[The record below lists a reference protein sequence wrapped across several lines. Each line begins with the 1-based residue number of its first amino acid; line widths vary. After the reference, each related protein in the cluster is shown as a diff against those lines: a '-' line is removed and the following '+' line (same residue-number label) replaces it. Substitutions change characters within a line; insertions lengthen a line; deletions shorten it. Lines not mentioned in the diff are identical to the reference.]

1 MPSVI
6 IGAGLVCEF
15 TQLACFFT
23 RFLLRSCEKNKVK
36 LYENNMLLFWHESC
50 SLAAVFRTFTEE
62 FHMLKLSPLALAVF
76 TALMPLAYAADK
88 PITTASPAATP
99 LDDVTVIATRTER
112 SLNKVPASVSVVKQ
126 KDFAQQQA
134 NSVADVMKK
143 LPNVDFGGGPR
154 FEGQLPTIR
163 GYQGPAITL
172 LVDGARSNSPSAAA
186 LWSPLYLDPYYLK
199 QAEVVRGLSSSL
211 YGAGGNGGVMSFT
224 TLNAKDLLEE
234 GRKAGADAKAG
245 YASGDNSH
253 RYNAR
258 VYGQNEQADLLLG
271 LGYRD
276 FDEIRQ
282 GEDAGTMQLNSGH
295 SNSGILKLGVEPNDR
310 VRFELSGQTFQSQNR
325 RANNPQIVST
335 TQTQLN
341 HTQQDNLVLRASTK
355 NKDGAKALDARI
367 YQNKLRVVNDRNPS
381 IPALAATDTKTDT
394 TGGSIQNTSRLQ
406 EGKHT
411 LTYGVDTYKD
421 KLVSRSN
428 GAVSTVNPDGT
439 ADVLGVFLQDEIALT
454 DKWSV
459 TPSIRHD
466 KFDSSP
472 ATASA
477 LTPATKFSHT
487 SPKLAVAYQ
496 ATPNLNLYG
505 NYGQA
510 FRAPTVWELYQSTQN
525 SNGTFP
531 TNNLFNFKSNPSL
544 KPQTDTTLEIGAK
557 YKKENVFSGSDKL
570 QLRAAVFKTNA
581 KDMVNQATVGTY
593 VRTPPFP
600 GTGSIFQYQ
609 NVDQAK
615 RDGIELEGN
624 YERGALRLDVGASKL
639 RVKDKVNGNNLFSP
653 PDKLTT
659 KVSYQLPKNTSV
671 SWAATGVAAQDYDS
685 TVLRRRSGYATHD
698 VHVGWKPNRKVEV
711 DFGVNNVFDKKYL
724 SYQSSNAAASTAYEM
739 GRNYMIS
746 VSGGF

>member
-1 MPSVI
+1 M
-6 IGAGLVCEF
+6 
-15 TQLACFFT
+15 
-23 RFLLRSCEKNKVK
+23 
-36 LYENNMLLFWHESC
+36 
-50 SLAAVFRTFTEE
+50 
-62 FHMLKLSPLALAVF
+62 
-76 TALMPLAYAADK
+76 
-88 PITTASPAATP
+88 
-99 LDDVTVIATRTER
+99 
-112 SLNKVPASVSVVKQ
+112 
-126 KDFAQQQA
+126 
-134 NSVADVMKK
+134 
-143 LPNVDFGGGPR
+143 
-154 FEGQLPTIR
+154 PTIR

-186 LWSPLYLDPYYLK
+186 LWSPLYLDPYHLK
-199 QAEVVRGLSSSL
+199 QAEVVRGSSSSL

-224 TLNAKDLLEE
+224 TLSAKDLLEPDQ
-234 GRKAGADAKAG
+234 KAGADAKAG

-258 VYGQNEQADLLLG
+258 VYGQNEQVDLLLS
-271 LGYRD
+271 LGHRD
-276 FDEIRQ
+276 FDAIEQ
-282 GEDAGTMQLNSGH
+282 GEDGTALQNSGH
-295 SNSGILKLGVEPNDR
+295 SNSGLLKLGVEPNER
-310 VRFELSGQTFQSQNR
+310 VRFELSGQTFRSQNLR
-325 RANNPQIVST
+325 SNNPQIVST

-341 HTQQDNLVLRASTK
+341 HTQQDNTVLRATTK
-355 NKDGAKALDARI
+355 DKTGAKALEVKV
-367 YQNKLRVVNDRNPS
+367 YQNKLKVANDQGA
-381 IPALAATDTKTDT
+381 IVALKPTETLTNT
-394 TGGSIQNTSRLQ
+394 VGGGIQNTSRLQ
-406 EGKHT
+406 DGKHT

-421 KLVSRSN
+421 KLTSRSG

-510 FRAPTVWELYQSTQN
+510 FRAPTVWELYQSTQKAD
-525 SNGTFP
+525 STFP
-531 TNNLFNFKSNPSL
+531 TNNLFNFKSNPNL

-557 YKKENVFSGSDKL
+557 YKKENVFTSSDKL
-570 QLRAAVFKTNA
+570 QLRAAAFKTDA

-593 VRTPPFP
+593 TRTAPFT

-615 RDGIELEGN
+615 RDGIELEGS
-624 YERGALRLDVGASKL
+624 YERGALQLDVGASRL
-639 RVKDKVNGNNLFSP
+639 RVKDKANGNNLFSP

-659 KVSYQLPKNTSV
+659 KVGYKLPKNTSV
-671 SWAATGVAAQDYDS
+671 SWRATGVAAQDYDS
-685 TVLRRRSGYATHD
+685 TVLRRRSGYSTHD
-698 VHVGWKPNRKVEV
+698 LHVGWKPNRKVEV
-711 DFGVNNVFDKKYL
+711 DFGVNNVFDKKYV

>member
-1 MPSVI
+1 MW
-6 IGAGLVCEF
+6 L
-15 TQLACFFT
+15 LAFSHG
-23 RFLLRSCEKNKVK
+23 RLL
-36 LYENNMLLFWHESC
+36 
-50 SLAAVFRTFTEE
+50 
-62 FHMLKLSPLALAVF
+62 LSIYPEL
-76 TALMPLAYAADK
+76 
-88 PITTASPAATP
+88 
-99 LDDVTVIATRTER
+99 R
-112 SLNKVPASVSVVKQ
+112 
-126 KDFAQQQA
+126 
-134 NSVADVMKK
+134 
-143 LPNVDFGGGPR
+143 
-154 FEGQLPTIR
+154 
-163 GYQGPAITL
+163 
-172 LVDGARSNSPSAAA
+172 
-186 LWSPLYLDPYYLK
+186 
-199 QAEVVRGLSSSL
+199 
-211 YGAGGNGGVMSFT
+211 
-224 TLNAKDLLEE
+224 
-234 GRKAGADAKAG
+234 
-245 YASGDNSH
+245 
-253 RYNAR
+253 
-258 VYGQNEQADLLLG
+258 LLLG

-295 SNSGILKLGVEPNDR
+295 SNSGLLKLGVEPSDR

-341 HTQQDNLVLRASTK
+341 HTQQDNLVLRATTK
-355 NKDGAKALDARI
+355 NKDGEKSLDAKI
-367 YQNKLRVVNDRNPS
+367 YQNKLRVVNDKNPA
-381 IPALAATDTKTDT
+381 IPALQATDTQTDT

-406 EGKHT
+406 DGKHT

-421 KLVSRSN
+421 KLTSRSN
-428 GAVSTVNPDGT
+428 GAASTVNPDGT
-439 ADVLGVFLQDEIALT
+439 SDVLGIFLQDEIALT

-477 LTPATKFSHT
+477 LTPAAKFSHT

-510 FRAPTVWELYQSTQN
+510 FRAPTVWEMYQSTQKAD
-525 SNGTFP
+525 STFP
-531 TNNLFNFKSNPSL
+531 TSNLFNFKANPSL

-557 YKKENVFSGSDKL
+557 YKKENVFSSSDKL
-570 QLRAAVFKTNA
+570 QLRAAAFKTNA
-581 KDMVNQATVGTY
+581 KDMVNQTTVGTY
-593 VRTPPFP
+593 TRTVPFS

-639 RVKDKVNGNNLFSP
+639 RVKDKANGNNLFSP

-659 KVSYQLPKNTSV
+659 KVSYKLPKNTSV
-671 SWAATGVAAQDYDS
+671 SWTATGVAAQDYDS
-685 TVLRRRSGYATHD
+685 TVLRRRDGYATHD